1 MKKFIFFSLVLC
13 LVLACPSPVSDS
25 KASPVSESDS
35 KASATE
41 ETPLPLTVE
50 NLAGKWSRENS
61 SEAIE
66 FTADYK
72 YIGAKGTTDGSYK
85 IISDEKIEVT
95 YQLPPPLPR
104 QTYNV
109 KITLYKNYLLWD
121 LERGG
126 TVSKY
131 FRL

>member
-13 LVLACPSPVSDS
+13 LVLACPSPDS

-41 ETPLPLTVE
+41 ETPLPLTAE
-50 NLAGKWSRENS
+50 NLAGRWSRENS
-61 SEAIE
+61 SKAIE
-66 FTADYK
+66 FTTDYK

-85 IISDEKIEVT
+85 IISDEKIELT

-104 QTYNV
+104 RKYNV

-126 TVSKY
+126 SVDKLI
-131 FRL
+131 RL